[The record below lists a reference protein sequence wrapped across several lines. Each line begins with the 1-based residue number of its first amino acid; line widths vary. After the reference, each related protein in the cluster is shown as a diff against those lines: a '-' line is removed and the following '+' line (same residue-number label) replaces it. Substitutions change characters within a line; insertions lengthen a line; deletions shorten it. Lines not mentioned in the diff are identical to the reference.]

1 MKCFTYKY
9 TNHLIKSRQN
19 LENKFKRLQL
29 FTLTIFALENP
40 PLLQITNHIVSNPK
54 FANLYKAVPLFSVT
68 LLCIRLSTISL
79 FSLPQCL
86 VLVRLQQ
93 SHLVFKT
100 LPTRNASYLNQTSP
114 RTTSEP
120 SLTTEA
126 VDEIR
131 SRYMMAS

>member
-9 TNHLIKSRQN
+9 INRLIKSRQN
-19 LENKFKRLQL
+19 IENKFKRLQL
-29 FTLTIFALENP
+29 FTQTIFALENLS
-40 PLLQITNHIVSNPK
+40 LLWITNHVESDPK

-68 LLCIRLSTISL
+68 LLCSRLSTISL

-93 SHLVFKT
+93 SHLVSKN
-100 LPTRNASYLNQTSP
+100 LPTRNAVYLKQTSP
-114 RTTSEP
+114 RTTFEP

-126 VDEIR
+126 ANERQMR
-131 SRYMMAS
+131 SEVVT